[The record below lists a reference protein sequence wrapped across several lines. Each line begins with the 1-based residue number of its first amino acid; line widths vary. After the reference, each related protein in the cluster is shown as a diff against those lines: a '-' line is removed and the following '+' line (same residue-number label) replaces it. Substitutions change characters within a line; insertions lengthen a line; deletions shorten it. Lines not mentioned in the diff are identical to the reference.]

1 MKPDKKFM
9 TMITKVIYI
18 KEIDKI
24 AFFEDGTD
32 EI

>member
-1 MKPDKKFM
+1 MKTDKKFLS
-9 TMITKVIYI
+9 MITKVIYI

-24 AFFEDGTD
+24 AFFEDGSD